1 MSNGKL
7 RKQFTN
13 SEIQSAITEA
23 GGSYTFAAKKLSELR
38 GLTIS
43 RELVRYW
50 ARHLDTRRANGE
62 PYAGTSVLDRQI
74 REEMELRVPSPADDQ
89 KLYDTGPDNSRIL
102 NIPDQ
107 HAPYQHPDALWF
119 LADVAAKLRPTRVIN
134 LGDECFPGDV
144 EVMTSSGWMRFDKY
158 SAMHDTGDAPQVMQ
172 VDGTR
177 TATLVQPSRVVKKQA
192 TEGLLRFE
200 HSTMVIKC
208 TPRHNL
214 VKEHPSTGALH
225 RREAW
230 DTAGTYSWAIPR
242 TVQYNGGGVPYTNAQ
257 LQLICAFQADG
268 TFTKGAVRFS
278 FTKERKYLRLQ
289 GILNAIGIPYNEHS
303 VERGDYQLYVEKD
316 NVPEYLTKV
325 FSDKLNVLNLSA
337 EQIQV
342 LVEEFRHWDA
352 HSTHQGFRY
361 VSCSEANVEFLH
373 TLATL
378 SGKSPRRIVKDR
390 AAAEGRNDT
399 YRLDVIDEPEKC
411 SLKSATVEEVQYDG
425 SVYCVTVPTGMIL
438 VRQEGWVSITGNCDG
453 HALSFHDSDPN
464 LDSAGVELEK
474 AKEFIQALAKMFPVQ
489 DVCHSNHGSLVY
501 RRALKHGIPTQYIKT
516 YRDILFPDGGGEGWS
531 WHERIPV
538 ILPNGDKLIYQ
549 HQSSGDILSN
559 AAHERA
565 NIVQGHEHGDFYIR
579 YRSSTSA
586 LYWAMV
592 SGCLID
598 RKAYAFAYGR
608 LFPRKPIIGCSAII
622 DSHPLLI
629 PMPMDD
635 HGRYTGKLNGALTL

>member
-1 MSNGKL
+1 MSQGKL

-13 SEIQSAITEA
+13 SEIKSAITEA

-62 PYAGTSVLDRQI
+62 PYIGTSVLDRQI
-74 REEMELRVPSPADDQ
+74 RDEMELRVPSPADDQ
-89 KLYDTGPDNSRIL
+89 KLYATSPDNSRIL

-134 LGDECFPGDV
+134 LGDE
-144 EVMTSSGWMRFDKY
+144 T
-158 SAMHDTGDAPQVMQ
+158 
-172 VDGTR
+172 
-177 TATLVQPSRVVKKQA
+177 
-192 TEGLLRFE
+192 
-200 HSTMVIKC
+200 
-208 TPRHNL
+208 
-214 VKEHPSTGALH
+214 
-225 RREAW
+225 
-230 DTAGTYSWAIPR
+230 
-242 TVQYNGGGVPYTNAQ
+242 
-257 LQLICAFQADG
+257 
-268 TFTKGAVRFS
+268 
-278 FTKERKYLRLQ
+278 
-289 GILNAIGIPYNEHS
+289 
-303 VERGDYQLYVEKD
+303 
-316 NVPEYLTKV
+316 
-325 FSDKLNVLNLSA
+325 
-337 EQIQV
+337 
-342 LVEEFRHWDA
+342 
-352 HSTHQGFRY
+352 
-361 VSCSEANVEFLH
+361 
-373 TLATL
+373 
-378 SGKSPRRIVKDR
+378 
-390 AAAEGRNDT
+390 
-399 YRLDVIDEPEKC
+399 
-411 SLKSATVEEVQYDG
+411 
-425 SVYCVTVPTGMIL
+425 
-438 VRQEGWVSITGNCDG
+438 DG
-453 HALSFHDSDPN
+453 HAMSFHDSDPN

-489 DVCHSNHGSLVY
+489 DVCHSNHGSLIY

-516 YRDILFPDGGGEGWS
+516 YRDILFPDGGGEGWG

-549 HQSSGDILSN
+549 HQSSGDILNN

-608 LFPRKPIIGCSAII
+608 LFPKKPIIGCSAII